1 MTANREAASGA
12 DRGAAT
18 RPRVALIVGS
28 IGIGAETAPPVLEIL
43 KSAGADFD
51 FVRVDVPT
59 AVRRNTETVLGEA
72 ADAIR
77 ECRVALKTR
86 LIGPGRDAVR
96 VGPGPQNPNVALRQM
111 LGLWASVRP
120 VRSIPGLATRYPDL
134 DVLLIREITESVY
147 RGIEHEIVDGV
158 VESMKVV
165 SRAASRRIADYAF
178 RIARRHGRRKVTAI
192 HKANIMKQSD
202 GLFLESVRSVA
213 GDYADIE
220 VDDCIVDAACM
231 RLVLN
236 PYDFDIMV
244 MENLYGDI
252 LSNLGAGLAGGISTG
267 HAINVGDDCHVF
279 EAVHG
284 DAPHLIG
291 TGQANLLP
299 LLTPAIAML
308 RHFDRYEEAD
318 RIDRAV
324 TAVLKAGERLTPD
337 LGGRSST
344 WQMARG
350 IIAAMG

>member
-1 MTANREAASGA
+1 MTANGDAGSGA
-12 DRGAAT
+12 ERDTA
-18 RPRVALIVGS
+18 RPRVALIVGTS
-28 IGIGAETAPPVLEIL
+28 GIGAETAPPVLEIL
-43 KSAGADFD
+43 ESAGARFD

-72 ADAIR
+72 AEAIR
-77 ECRVALKTR
+77 DCRVALKTR
-86 LIGPGRDAVR
+86 LIGPGPDAVR

-120 VRSIPGLATRYPDL
+120 VRSMQGLPTRYPDL

-165 SRAASRRIADYAF
+165 SRDACRRIADYAF
-178 RIARRHGRRKVTAI
+178 RIARRHGRKRITVI

-202 GLFLESVRSVA
+202 GLFLDTVRSVA
-213 GDYADIE
+213 AGYTDIQ

-231 RLVLN
+231 RMVLN
-236 PYDFDIMV
+236 PYDFDV
-244 MENLYGDI
+244 MLMDNLYGDI

-267 HAINVGDDCHVF
+267 HAINVGDNCHVF

-299 LLTPAIAML
+299 LLTPATALL
-308 RHFDRYEEAD
+308 RHFDRHDDAD
-318 RIDRAV
+318 RIDQAV
-324 TAVLKAGERLTPD
+324 TAVLKEGRSLTPD
-337 LGGRSST
+337 LGGASST
-344 WQMARG
+344 WQMARA
-350 IIAAMG
+350 IIAAMN

>member
-1 MTANREAASGA
+1 MSDGA
-12 DRGAAT
+12 GQSA
-18 RPRVALIVGS
+18 PVRVALIVGS
-28 IGIGAETAPPVLEIL
+28 SGVGAETAPPVLEIL
-43 KSAGADFD
+43 EAAGANFD

-59 AVRRNTETVLGEA
+59 AVRRNTGTVLREA
-72 ADAIR
+72 AAAIR
-77 ECRVALKTR
+77 DCRVALKTR
-86 LIGPGRDAVR
+86 LIGPGPDAVR

-120 VRSIPGLATRYPDL
+120 MRSIPGLPTRYPDL
-134 DVLLIREITESVY
+134 DVLLIREITEGVY

-165 SRAASRRIADYAF
+165 SRTACERIADYAF
-178 RIARRHGRRKVTAI
+178 RIARRHSRKKITAI

-202 GLFLESVRSVA
+202 GLFLDTVRSVA
-213 GDYADIE
+213 TAYPDIE
-220 VDDCIVDAACM
+220 VNDCIVDAACM
-231 RLVLN
+231 RLVLD
-236 PYDFDIMV
+236 PYEFDV
-244 MENLYGDI
+244 LLTENLYGDI
-252 LSNLGAGLAGGISTG
+252 ISNLGTGLAGGISAG

-299 LLTPAIAML
+299 LLTPATALL
-308 RHFDRYEEAD
+308 RHFELYDEAD
-318 RIDRAV
+318 RIDQAV
-324 TAVLKAGERLTPD
+324 TKVLEAQSSLTPD

-344 WQMARG
+344 WQMARS

>member
-1 MTANREAASGA
+1 MTTSDKTAAP
-12 DRGAAT
+12 
-18 RPRVALIVGS
+18 PRVALIVGS

-43 KSAGADFD
+43 ESTGADFD

-59 AVRRNTETVLGEA
+59 AVRRNTEPVLGEA
-72 ADAIR
+72 ADTIR
-77 ECRVALKTR
+77 DCRVALKTR
-86 LIGPGRDAVR
+86 LIGPGSDAVR

-120 VRSIPGLATRYPDL
+120 VRSIPGLPTRYPDL

-165 SRAASRRIADYAF
+165 SRAACRRIADYAF
-178 RIARRHGRRKVTAI
+178 RIAQRHGRGKVTAI

-202 GLFLESVRSVA
+202 GLFLDTVRDVA
-213 GDYADIE
+213 AGYPDIE

-236 PYDFDIMV
+236 PYDFDVML

-299 LLTPAIAML
+299 LLTPAIALL
-308 RHFDRYEEAD
+308 RHFDLYEEAS
-318 RIDRAV
+318 RIDQAV
-324 TAVLKAGERLTPD
+324 TAVLEEGRNLTPD
-337 LGGRSST
+337 LGGQSST
-344 WQMARG
+344 WQMARA
-350 IIAAMG
+350 IIAAMN

>member
-1 MTANREAASGA
+1 MSGNA
-12 DRGAAT
+12 EGNGGP
-18 RPRVALIVGS
+18 PRVALIVGAS
-28 IGIGAETAPPVLEIL
+28 GIGAETAPPVLAIL
-43 KSAGADFD
+43 EAVGAEFE
-51 FVRVDVPT
+51 FIRVDVPT
-59 AVRRNTETVLGEA
+59 AVRRNTETVLREA
-72 ADAIR
+72 AETIR

-86 LIGPGRDAVR
+86 LIGPGPNAVR

-120 VRSIPGLATRYPDL
+120 IRSIPGLPTRYPDL
-134 DVLLIREITESVY
+134 DVLLIREITEGVY

-165 SRAASRRIADYAF
+165 SRAACQRIADYAF
-178 RIARRHGRRKVTAI
+178 RIALRHNRRKITAI
-192 HKANIMKQSD
+192 HKANIMKLSD
-202 GLFLESVRSVA
+202 GLFLDTVRSVA
-213 GDYADIE
+213 AGYPDIE

-231 RLVLN
+231 RLVLD
-236 PYDFDIMV
+236 PYEFDV
-244 MENLYGDI
+244 LLTDNLYGDI
-252 LSNLGAGLAGGISTG
+252 ISNLGTGLAGGISAG

-299 LLTPAIAML
+299 LLTPATALL
-308 RHFDRYEEAD
+308 RHFELYDEAG
-318 RIDRAV
+318 RIDQAV
-324 TAVLKAGERLTPD
+324 TTVLEAGSSLTPD

-344 WQMARG
+344 WQMARS

>member
-1 MTANREAASGA
+1 VSSAHESETRA
-12 DRGAAT
+12 DRGAD
-18 RPRVALIVGS
+18 RPRVALIVGAS
-28 IGIGAETAPPVLEIL
+28 GIGAETAPPVLEIL
-43 KSAGADFD
+43 EAAGADFD
-51 FVRVDVPT
+51 FVRVNVPT
-59 AVRRNTETVLGEA
+59 AVRRNTETVLSEA
-72 ADAIR
+72 AAAIR

-86 LIGPGRDAVR
+86 LIGPGPHAVR

-120 VRSIPGLATRYPDL
+120 VRSIPGLPTRYPDL

-165 SRAASRRIADYAF
+165 SRTASRRIADYAF
-178 RIARRHGRRKVTAI
+178 RIARRHGRRKITTI

-202 GLFLESVRSVA
+202 GLFLDSVRSVA
-213 GDYADIE
+213 ASYPDIE
-220 VDDCIVDAACM
+220 LDDCIVDAACM
-231 RLVLN
+231 RMVLN
-236 PYDFDIMV
+236 PYDFDVML

-267 HAINVGDDCHVF
+267 HAINVGGNCHVF

-284 DAPHLIG
+284 DAPHLVG

-299 LLTPAIAML
+299 LLTPAIALL
-308 RHFDRYEEAD
+308 RHFDRNDEAD
-318 RIDRAV
+318 RISQAV
-324 TAVLKAGERLTPD
+324 TTVLRTGDCLTPD
-337 LGGRSST
+337 LGGTSST

-350 IIAAMG
+350 IIAELD

>member
-1 MTANREAASGA
+1 MSDAP
-12 DRGAAT
+12 
-18 RPRVALIVGS
+18 PRVALIVGS
-28 IGIGAETAPPVLEIL
+28 SGIGAETAPPVLAVLE
-43 KSAGADFD
+43 AVGAEFD

-59 AVRRNTETVLGEA
+59 AVRRNTENVLREA
-72 ADAIR
+72 ADTIAD
-77 ECRVALKTR
+77 CRVALKTR
-86 LIGPGRDAVR
+86 LIGAGPDAVR

-120 VRSIPGLATRYPDL
+120 VRSIPGLPTRYPDL
-134 DVLLIREITESVY
+134 DVLLIREITEGVY

-165 SRAASRRIADYAF
+165 SRDACRRIADYAF
-178 RIARRHGRRKVTAI
+178 RIAQRHGRRKVTAI
-192 HKANIMKQSD
+192 HKANIMKRSD
-202 GLFLESVRSVA
+202 GLFLETVRSVA
-213 GDYADIE
+213 EGYADIE

-231 RLVLN
+231 RLVLD
-236 PYDFDIMV
+236 PYSFDVLV
-244 MENLYGDI
+244 MDNLYGDI
-252 LSNLGAGLAGGISTG
+252 LSNLGVGLAGGISTG

-299 LLTPAIAML
+299 LLTPATAML
-308 RHFDRYEEAD
+308 RHFDLDDKAD

-324 TAVLKAGERLTPD
+324 TAVLEAGEHLTPD

-350 IIAAMG
+350 IIAALDRE

>member
-1 MTANREAASGA
+1 MSGA
-12 DRGAAT
+12 SEQANGRQK
-18 RPRVALIVGS
+18 VALIVGS
-28 IGIGAETAPPVLEIL
+28 IGIGAETAPPVLAVLEA
-43 KSAGADFD
+43 AGAEFD

-59 AVRRNTETVLGEA
+59 AVRRNTETVLQEA
-72 ADAIR
+72 ADAIS
-77 ECRVALKTR
+77 ECKVALKTR
-86 LIGPGRDAVR
+86 LIGPGPDAVR

-120 VRSIPGLATRYPDL
+120 MRSIPGLPTRYPGL
-134 DVLLIREITESVY
+134 DVLLIREITEGVY

-165 SRAASRRIADYAF
+165 SRAACRRISDYAF
-178 RIARRHGRRKVTAI
+178 RIARRHGRKKITSI

-202 GLFLESVRSVA
+202 GLFLDTVRAVA
-213 GDYADIE
+213 GSYPDIE

-236 PYDFDIMV
+236 PYEFDV
-244 MENLYGDI
+244 LLTDNLYGDI
-252 LSNLGAGLAGGISTG
+252 ISNLGTGLAGGISAG

-291 TGQANLLP
+291 TGQANPLP
-299 LLTPAIAML
+299 LLTPATALL
-308 RHFDRYEEAD
+308 RHFDLEDEAN
-318 RIDRAV
+318 RIDQAV
-324 TAVLKAGERLTPD
+324 TAVLEAGSTLTPD

-350 IIAAMG
+350 IIAALDQR

>member
-1 MTANREAASGA
+1 MSAGTEQGVAV
-12 DRGAAT
+12 
-18 RPRVALIVGS
+18 RVALIVGAS
-28 IGIGAETAPPVLEIL
+28 GVGAETAPPVLEIL
-43 KSAGADFD
+43 EAAGADFD

-59 AVRRNTETVLGEA
+59 AVRRNTETVLEEA
-72 ADAIR
+72 VDTIR
-77 ECRVALKTR
+77 DCRVALKTR
-86 LIGPGRDAVR
+86 LIGPGPDAVR

-134 DVLLIREITESVY
+134 DVLLIREITEGVY

-165 SRAASRRIADYAF
+165 SRAACERIADYAF
-178 RIARRHGRRKVTAI
+178 RIARRHNRARITAI

-202 GLFLESVRSVA
+202 GLFLDTVRSVA
-213 GDYADIE
+213 AGYPDVE

-231 RLVLN
+231 RLVLD
-236 PYDFDIMV
+236 PYSFDV
-244 MENLYGDI
+244 LLTENLYGDI
-252 LSNLGAGLAGGISTG
+252 LSNLGTGLAGGISAG

-299 LLTPAIAML
+299 LLTPATAML
-308 RHFDRYEEAD
+308 RHFDRDDEAN

-324 TAVLKAGERLTPD
+324 TAVLEEGSSLTPD

-344 WQMARG
+344 WQMARS
-350 IIAAMG
+350 IIAAMK

>member
-1 MTANREAASGA
+1 MSGNA
-12 DRGAAT
+12 EGNGGP
-18 RPRVALIVGS
+18 PRVALIVGAS
-28 IGIGAETAPPVLEIL
+28 GIGAETAPPVLAIL
-43 KSAGADFD
+43 EAVGAEFE

-59 AVRRNTETVLGEA
+59 AVRRNTETVLREA
-72 ADAIR
+72 AETIR

-86 LIGPGRDAVR
+86 LIGPGPNAVR

-120 VRSIPGLATRYPDL
+120 IRSIPGLPTRYPDL
-134 DVLLIREITESVY
+134 DVLLIREITEGVY

-165 SRAASRRIADYAF
+165 SRAACQRIADYAF
-178 RIARRHGRRKVTAI
+178 RVALRHNRRKITAI
-192 HKANIMKQSD
+192 HKANIMKLSD
-202 GLFLESVRSVA
+202 GLFLDTVRSVA
-213 GDYADIE
+213 AGYPDIE

-231 RLVLN
+231 RLVLD
-236 PYDFDIMV
+236 PYEFDV
-244 MENLYGDI
+244 LLTDNLYGDI
-252 LSNLGAGLAGGISTG
+252 ISNLGTGLAGGISAG

-299 LLTPAIAML
+299 LLTPATALL
-308 RHFDRYEEAD
+308 RHFELYDEAG
-318 RIDRAV
+318 RIDQAV
-324 TAVLKAGERLTPD
+324 TTVLEAGSSLTPD

-344 WQMARG
+344 WQMARS
-350 IIAAMG
+350 IIAAMT

>member
-1 MTANREAASGA
+1 MSG
-12 DRGAAT
+12 GAEQSV
-18 RPRVALIVGS
+18 RPRVALVVGS
-28 IGIGAETAPPVLEIL
+28 SGVGAETAPPVLEIL
-43 KSAGADFD
+43 EAAGARFD

-59 AVRRNTETVLGEA
+59 AVRRNTETVLREA
-72 ADAIR
+72 ADTIR
-77 ECRVALKTR
+77 DCRVALKTR
-86 LIGPGRDAVR
+86 LIGPGPDAVR

-120 VRSIPGLATRYPDL
+120 VRSIPGLPTRYPDL
-134 DVLLIREITESVY
+134 DVLLIREITEGVY

-165 SRAASRRIADYAF
+165 SRAACERIADYAF
-178 RIARRHGRRKVTAI
+178 RIARRHGRGKITAI

-202 GLFLESVRSVA
+202 GLFLDSVHSVA
-213 GDYADIE
+213 AGYSDIQ

-236 PYDFDIMV
+236 PYDFDV
-244 MENLYGDI
+244 MLMDNLYGDI

-299 LLTPAIAML
+299 LLTPATALL
-308 RHFDRYEEAD
+308 RHFDLDDEAD

-324 TAVLKAGERLTPD
+324 TAVLEAGSSLTPD

-350 IIAAMG
+350 IIAALG

>member
-1 MTANREAASGA
+1 MTSDAQQNG
-12 DRGAAT
+12 GP
-18 RPRVALIVGS
+18 PRVALIVGAS
-28 IGIGAETAPPVLEIL
+28 GIGAETAPPVLAVLEA
-43 KSAGADFD
+43 AGAEFD

-59 AVRRNTETVLGEA
+59 AVRRNTETVLREA
-72 ADAIR
+72 AETIR
-77 ECRVALKTR
+77 DCRVALKTR
-86 LIGPGRDAVR
+86 LIGPGPDAVR

-120 VRSIPGLATRYPDL
+120 IRTIPGLPTRYPDL
-134 DVLLIREITESVY
+134 DVLLIREITEGVY

-165 SRAASRRIADYAF
+165 SRGACQRIADYAF
-178 RIARRHGRRKVTAI
+178 RIARRHGRKKITAI

-202 GLFLESVRSVA
+202 GLFLDTVRSVA
-213 GDYADIE
+213 AGHPDIE

-231 RLVLN
+231 RLVLD
-236 PYDFDIMV
+236 PYAFDV
-244 MENLYGDI
+244 LLTDNLYGDI
-252 LSNLGAGLAGGISTG
+252 ISNLGTGLAGGISAG

-291 TGQANLLP
+291 TGQANPLP
-299 LLTPAIAML
+299 LLTPATAML
-308 RHFDRYEEAD
+308 RHFDRDREAD
-318 RIDRAV
+318 LIDRAV
-324 TAVLKAGERLTPD
+324 TTVLKEERSLTPD

-350 IIAAMG
+350 IIAAMT

>member
-1 MTANREAASGA
+1 MTAD
-12 DRGAAT
+12 DRTAT

-43 KSAGADFD
+43 EAVGAGFD

-59 AVRRNTETVLGEA
+59 AVRRNTETVLNEA
-72 ADAIR
+72 ADTVR
-77 ECRVALKTR
+77 DCKVALKTR

-120 VRSIPGLATRYPDL
+120 VRSVPGLPTRYPDL

-165 SRAASRRIADYAF
+165 SRAACERIADYAF
-178 RIARRHGRRKVTAI
+178 RIAQRHGRRRITAI

-202 GLFLESVRSVA
+202 GLFLDTVRSVA
-213 GDYADIE
+213 AGYPDIE

-236 PYDFDIMV
+236 PYDFDVML

-299 LLTPAIAML
+299 LLTPAIALL
-308 RHFDRYEEAD
+308 RHFDLYDEAN
-318 RIDRAV
+318 RIDQAV
-324 TAVLKAGERLTPD
+324 TNVLEQGRSLTPD
-337 LGGRSST
+337 LGGQSST
-344 WQMARG
+344 WQMARS
-350 IIAAMG
+350 IIAAMN